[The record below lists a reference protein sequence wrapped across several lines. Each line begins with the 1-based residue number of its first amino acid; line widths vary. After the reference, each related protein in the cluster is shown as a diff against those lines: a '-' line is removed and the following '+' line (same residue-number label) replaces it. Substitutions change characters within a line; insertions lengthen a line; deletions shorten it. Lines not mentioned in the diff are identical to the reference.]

1 MIKCKLIK
9 DTAVISVNPALY
21 PIDAIYGA
29 SYVFIDRAYI
39 FLDGE
44 ENKVINIYIK
54 SKKKSSLSA
63 LKALVGEFQNELLNY
78 SFRDKINKSTR
89 KVREG
94 IIERALAVFGPQE
107 PFNEQ
112 DPGDYLKDPLGI
124 AIPWEEKHAKPK
136 VK

>member
-1 MIKCKLIK
+1 MIKCKLTK
-9 DTAVISVNPALY
+9 DAAVISVSPALY

-39 FLDGE
+39 FLDGDE
-44 ENKVINIYIK
+44 KKNINIYIK
-54 SKKKSSLSA
+54 SKKKSSSSA
-63 LKALVGEFQNELLNY
+63 LRSLVGEFQNELLNY
-78 SFRDKINKSTR
+78 SFRDKINKSNR

-107 PFNEQ
+107 ILNEQ
-112 DPGDYLKDPLGI
+112 DSGDYLKDPLGI

-136 VK
+136 AK